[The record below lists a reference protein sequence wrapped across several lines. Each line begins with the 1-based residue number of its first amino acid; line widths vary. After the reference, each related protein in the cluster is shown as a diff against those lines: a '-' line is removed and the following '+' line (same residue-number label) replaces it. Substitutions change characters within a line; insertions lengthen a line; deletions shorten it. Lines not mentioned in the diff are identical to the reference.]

1 MLCGLP
7 GAGKTVLAKRLEN
20 DMAAIRFSVDEWM
33 IRLYGHH
40 MPRELL
46 HERLGV
52 IKELLWTV
60 AERAVELERK
70 VILDFGFWKR
80 DERLLFA
87 QRALEVG
94 GEPVLYYL
102 EEPLPVLHERLAV
115 RNRDLPPNTYAVT
128 SEMLEMFAGWFEPPG
143 DDEGFRVVRP

>member
-7 GAGKTVLAKRLEN
+7 GAGKTVLARRLEN
-20 DMAAIRFSVDEWM
+20 EMAAIRLSVDEWM

-46 HERLGV
+46 HERLR
-52 IKELLWTV
+52 LLKDLLCTV
-60 AERAVELERK
+60 GERAVELDRS

-80 DERLLFA
+80 DERLLIA
-87 QRALEVG
+87 QRVREAG

-102 EEPLPVLHERLAV
+102 EEPLPVLQERVEL
-115 RNRDLPPNTYAVT
+115 RNQDLPANTYEIT
-128 SEMLEMFAGWFEPPG
+128 PEMLEMFASWFEPPG
-143 DDEGFRVVRP
+143 IDEGFRVVRP